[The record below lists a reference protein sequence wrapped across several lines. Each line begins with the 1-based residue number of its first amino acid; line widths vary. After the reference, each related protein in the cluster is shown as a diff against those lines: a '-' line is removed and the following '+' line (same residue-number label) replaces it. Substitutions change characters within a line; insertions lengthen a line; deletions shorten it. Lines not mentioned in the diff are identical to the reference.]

1 MSLFRSRRSL
11 VERLERSDWKTEEE
25 RDLLIDAARKVSL
38 TAVEVLPLF
47 QQTDTRVRQLGTDL
61 FLASADANAIRRLL
75 ADANSRPAHVR
86 AFVSRTVARLGTE
99 VLNPVL
105 EELVGD
111 PDVRR
116 QREGWEIALAM
127 TGPGRAGWLQRAG
140 SEAPQALRLKAL
152 EELVKQGQLKDVRP
166 LLQAARADDVQIAT
180 FALSALEPLDGP
192 EVAELMIERF
202 AHGAGPVRERA
213 ASWLRGAARKRPE
226 QVRPRLLQLLAEGE
240 DSSRRLCVEIL
251 LETGQPAEVLLLVL
265 DYARNLVGWL
275 RTRILDTLQTF
286 GDDVLRPAVQLL
298 QHDDEAIRTNA
309 LVLAERF
316 DDPRLVGPVCRLLT
330 DPDWWLRITACD
342 TLGRL
347 GDERALPYLLKAL
360 DDDQTRWAAIDAIG
374 RIGSPA
380 ALKPLAGLLRDPRE
394 EVRLEVVSALG
405 HFTDPRLLPL
415 LEQVRERDP
424 SIQVRTR
431 AGEVNREL
439 SSRLE
444 VSFHGDDGRPA
455 PTGTERLGRL
465 LDRLLAQA
473 RDAGASDFHITVG
486 EPPLVRHDG
495 VLTRLPDQP
504 PLDAAATE
512 AMLFEILSERQ
523 ARIAREQGELDLC
536 HAIPEV
542 GRYRTNLY
550 LQRKGWCAA
559 FRVIP
564 NTPPTFAD
572 LGIPPRL
579 SELLDYH
586 QGIIVVSGPAGSGK
600 STTLAALINLINE
613 SRPTHVITLE
623 DPIEFVHPVKTALV
637 NQREVGLHT
646 ESFAR
651 ALRGALREDPDVI
664 MVGEMRD
671 TETIRMSLEAA
682 ETGHLVIATMHTT
695 SAIQTVERLVKAF
708 PPDEQPQVR
717 MSLSESLKY
726 VISQSLIPR
735 KDGKGRVAVFEVLK
749 GTLSVGNL
757 IRDNKTYQIPSQMQI
772 GRRVGMQTRDMAL
785 SELVDA
791 GLVSAEEAWL
801 RADQPAAFEPR
812 CSPQFLSRMQS
823 DKPEETHE

>member
-11 VERLERSDWKTEEE
+11 VERLERSDWKSDEE

-61 FLASADANAIRRLL
+61 FVASADAAAVRRLL
-75 ADANSRPAHVR
+75 ADAGSRPAHVR
-86 AFVSRTVARLGTE
+86 AFVTRTVARLGAD
-99 VLNPVL
+99 LLQPVL
-105 EELVGD
+105 EEMVSSQD
-111 PDVRR
+111 SRR
-116 QREGWEIALAM
+116 QREGWELAM
-127 TGPGRAGWLQRAG
+127 AMAGPGRAPWLQRAAV
-140 SEAPQALRLKAL
+140 EAPQVLRLKAL

-166 LLQAARADDVQIAT
+166 LLQAARADDLQVAT
-180 FALSALEPLDGP
+180 FALTALEGLDSP

-213 ASWLRGAARKRPE
+213 AAWLRGAAKKRPE

-342 TLGRL
+342 TLARL

-360 DDDQTRWAAIDAIG
+360 EDDNTRWAAIDAIG

-380 ALKPLAGLLRDPRE
+380 GLKPLVGLLRDPRE

-405 HFTDPRLLPL
+405 HYTDGRLPTL

-431 AGEVNREL
+431 AGEVSREL
-439 SSRLE
+439 SQRLE
-444 VSFHGDDGRPA
+444 LSFHGSEHHIPAAGDQHLSRP
-455 PTGTERLGRL
+455 

-473 RDAGASDFHITVG
+473 REAEASDIHITVG

-495 VLTRLPDQP
+495 VLTRLAGHA

-512 AMLFEILSERQ
+512 LMLFEILSERQ

-536 HAIPEV
+536 HALPDV

-550 LQRKGWCAA
+550 QQRKGWCAA

-600 STTLAALINLINE
+600 STTLAALVNLINE
-613 SRPTHVITLE
+613 SRPSHVITLE

-664 MVGEMRD
+664 VVGEMRD
-671 TETIRMSLEAA
+671 PETIRMSLEAA

-726 VISQSLIPR
+726 VLSQSLIPR

-757 IRDNKTYQIPSQMQI
+757 IRDNKSYQISSQMQI

-785 SELVDA
+785 SDLVDA

-801 RADQPAAFEPR
+801 RADQPTAFEPR
-812 CSPQFLSRMQS
+812 CSAQFLSRMQS
-823 DKPEETHE
+823 DHPEEPA